1 MAPPSLVQTGMAW
14 PLLALAGLAAGF
26 VNAIAGGGS
35 LLSFPALIAT
45 GLSPL
50 VANAT
55 NTVALSSGY
64 LGATLAQ
71 RHQLRGQGRRL
82 AVLLPIAA
90 LGGLG
95 GGLLLLVSDPRLLDR
110 LVPWLILTGALLLAL
125 QEPLAAWRR
134 AAAEGRGHL
143 GAAAAA
149 DPAAAT
155 MAPQPAPGGVDAA
168 AFGAA
173 TGAASTGAASTGAVP
188 SGPAGRSWGAAV
200 PLVFLAAVYG
210 GYFGAGLSVI
220 VLAALAIT
228 LEDSLGR
235 LNGLKQAIVLAANLL
250 AALLF
255 LLAAPLQW
263 PALLLLA
270 LTSLVGGALGGRL
283 AAGIPPRPLRLLVVT
298 VALLV
303 AAVWFRR

>member
-1 MAPPSLVQTGMAW
+1 MAPPPLVQTGMAW

-35 LLSFPALIAT
+35 LLSFPALIAM

-55 NTVALSSGY
+55 NTVALSGGY

-95 GGLLLLVSDPRLLDR
+95 GGLLLLASDPRLLDR

-134 AAAEGRGHL
+134 AAADGRGDA
-143 GAAAAA
+143 GVVAAA
-149 DPAAAT
+149 DPAAT
-155 MAPQPAPGGVDAA
+155 MAPPPARGGVDVATV
-168 AFGAA
+168 GAA
-173 TGAASTGAASTGAVP
+173 TGGAGRGAAP
-188 SGPAGRSWGAAV
+188 CGPARRAWGGAV

-235 LNGLKQAIVLAANLL
+235 LNGLKQAIVLATNLL

-255 LLAAPLQW
+255 LLAAPLHG

-270 LTSLVGGALGGRL
+270 LTSLIGGALGGRL
-283 AAGIPPRPLRLLVVT
+283 AADIPPRRLRLLVVT

-303 AAVWFRR
+303 AVAWLRR

>member
-95 GGLLLLVSDPRLLDR
+95 GGLLLLASDPRLLDR
-110 LVPWLILTGALLLAL
+110 LVPWLILTGALLLVL

-134 AAAEGRGHL
+134 AAADGH
-143 GAAAAA
+143 GNGGVPAAA
-149 DPAAAT
+149 DPAAAP
-155 MAPQPAPGGVDAA
+155 MAPPPARGGVAA
-168 AFGAA
+168 AAVGAA
-173 TGAASTGAASTGAVP
+173 TAGPMAGAAT
-188 SGPAGRSWGAAV
+188 SGPAGQTWGGAV

-255 LLAAPLQW
+255 LLAAPLHG

-270 LTSLVGGALGGRL
+270 LSSLIGGSLGGRL
-283 AAGIPPRPLRLLVVT
+283 AADIPPRRLRLLVVT

-303 AAVWFRR
+303 AAAWFRR